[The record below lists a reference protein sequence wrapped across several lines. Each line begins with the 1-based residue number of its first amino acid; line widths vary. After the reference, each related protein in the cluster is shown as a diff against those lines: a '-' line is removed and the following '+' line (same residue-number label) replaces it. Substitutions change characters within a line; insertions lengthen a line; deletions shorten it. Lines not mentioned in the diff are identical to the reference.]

1 MKSQSFSS
9 RNPTETRSTTS
20 RRLSV
25 ASILNDQERDLSN
38 NRNTFTSS
46 QSMIPPNEGTAN
58 PNAIRLQSGQRT
70 HLGPVRSSTPQPPR
84 LGLQSLHS
92 GRSPS
97 IASPTNQYSPYG
109 YTQNP
114 SQSPVSPSHIM
125 NIGHRQWEG
134 SPSPPLMHA
143 PISLNYD
150 PPPSPPQSPGSRR
163 APLTSESQRRSLLE
177 NDPWIDRSQLTPH
190 SVVCRG
196 CGRTLSLDKS
206 PTRKYYPGHWKH
218 HRARCNAIQIKRET
232 MGLPKNDDGYWDA
245 FPSLR

>member
-1 MKSQSFSS
+1 
-9 RNPTETRSTTS
+9 
-20 RRLSV
+20 
-25 ASILNDQERDLSN
+25 
-38 NRNTFTSS
+38 
-46 QSMIPPNEGTAN
+46 MIPPNEGTAN

-143 PISLNYD
+143 PISLNYG

-163 APLTSESQRRSLLE
+163 APLTNPNSLPIASSAE
-177 NDPWIDRSQLTPH
+177 
-190 SVVCRG
+190 VV
-196 CGRTLSLDKS
+196 D
-206 PTRKYYPGHWKH
+206 
-218 HRARCNAIQIKRET
+218 AR
-232 MGLPKNDDGYWDA
+232 
-245 FPSLR
+245 FPSTRAPRGSIIPDTGSIIERGVTQFRLREKRWGSRKTTTDTGMRFRRCVDCLKTH